1 MGIVPTKLPEPYDD
15 GINHYALAVRSAG
28 AKPYLLPV
36 TDDVGA
42 YETIFP
48 AHGRLPLGPAGK
60 ISIPWRY
67 GDTEDDPSVTDHL
80 PGREELE
87 HLILCYSDEFDVP
100 IMGICRGMQM
110 LNVFYGGSLHLDLA
124 TQTKQQTHFA
134 NHFQT
139 LPFSEPSHHVT
150 LEPRGS
156 LARILQTHSTQVNSM
171 HHQGYSSSRPNCALQ
186 RMTIR
191 G

>member
-1 MGIVPTKLPEPYDD
+1 M
-15 GINHYALAVRSAG
+15 
-28 AKPYLLPV
+28 
-36 TDDVGA
+36 
-42 YETIFP
+42 
-48 AHGRLPLGPAGK
+48 PL
-60 ISIPWRY
+60 
-67 GDTEDDPSVTDHL
+67 
-80 PGREELE
+80 REELE

-171 HHQGYSSSRPNCALQ
+171 HHQAVKELGANLVVSALAPDGTIEAIESRDGQIVAVQWHPEDLYADYPVFKGLFT
-186 RMTIR
+186 RLIELASKE
-191 G
+191 